1 MLTPRKKAI
10 IALIVLAA
18 LFICFSTIVFSYTD
32 RPTLSAKSAFLYEPV
47 TQTSVYEKNADVRL
61 PMASTT
67 KIVTALVALE
77 NRNLSDTVRVRDEAL
92 GIEGSSLYLKKGE
105 ILTVNDLLIA
115 LMLRSANDAAAALA
129 YEIGGSI
136 EGFAELMNE
145 KAESLGLSDTHFTN
159 PHGLDDPE
167 HYTTARELAK
177 ISAVAMENPD
187 FKRIVSTKKEII
199 TNSDGEARLVVNH
212 NKLLSL
218 YDGAV
223 GIKTGF
229 TKKSGRCLV
238 GAAEKDGIS
247 LIAVTIGAPD
257 DWNDHASLF
266 DYGFSILSKTEII
279 KSGDFSYEIPVIG
292 NENTVTVRNAEA
304 FSYILNKNASETK
317 TVVLLPRYAIAPIK
331 EGDKLGEIVIT
342 LNEKEIGRIPL
353 VASKNIDANKRK

>member
-18 LFICFSTIVFSYTD
+18 LFICFSTIVFSYAD
-32 RPTLSAKSAFLYEPV
+32 HPTVSAKAAFLYEPV
-47 TQTSVYEKNADVRL
+47 TKSSIYEKNADIRL

-67 KIVTALVALE
+67 KIVTALVTLE
-77 NRNLSDTVRVRDEAL
+77 NRNLSDAVQVRDEAL
-92 GIEGSSLYLKKGE
+92 GIEGSSIYLKKGE

-145 KAESLGLSDTHFTN
+145 KAASLGLTDTHFTN
-159 PHGLDDPE
+159 PHGLDDE
-167 HYTTARELAK
+167 AHYTTARELAK
-177 ISAVAMENPD
+177 ISAAAMENSD
-187 FKRIVSTKKEII
+187 FKRIVSTKKATI
-199 TNSDGEARLVVNH
+199 TNSAGETRLIVNH

-218 YDGAV
+218 CDEAI

-238 GAAEKDGIS
+238 GAAEKDGIT

-257 DWNDHASLF
+257 DWNDHTALF
-266 DYGFSILSKTEII
+266 KYGFSLLSNTEII
-279 KSGDFSYEIPVIG
+279 KSGDFLYKIPVIG
-292 NENTVTVRNAEA
+292 TESTVTVHNTQA
-304 FSYILNKNASETK
+304 FSYILNENSAKIK
-317 TVVLLPRYAIAPIK
+317 TTVLLPHYVIAPIT

-353 VASKNIDANKRK
+353 VASKSINTYKRK